1 LALAEF
7 AINDSVNPSTGYTP
21 FYLAFGQEVQHPI
34 DIAAHVQV
42 PAAEQQASDIEAAVQ
57 HAKIKLQE
65 AQARRAQYN
74 NQQRKDINYSVGD
87 KVYLSTANLYLPSS
101 MSRKLTAR
109 HLGPF
114 KAEKVVNPVAY
125 KLKLP
130 ATMHIHPVFH
140 VSLLKPYKT

>member
-1 LALAEF
+1 VQF
-7 AINDSVNPSTGYTP
+7 NP
-21 FYLAFGQEVQHPI
+21 L
-34 DIAAHVQV
+34 
-42 PAAEQQASDIEAAVQ
+42 SDRSSCGSRE
-57 HAKIKLQE
+57 HAQIKLQE

-74 NQQRKDINYSVGD
+74 NQRRKDINYSVGD

-114 KAEKVVNPVAY
+114 KVEKVVNPVAY